1 MSGPADAD
9 DEVVEAEV
17 VDEAPASEPPRATTA
32 PPPFAAA
39 PTPPRPAPSAG
50 DLAAERRRRRFRA
63 VITETYPS
71 VAEHLIALAEGGPDA
86 DLDDWLAVARLLSDD
101 LRHRSGGL
109 SAEAR
114 SRALEQTV
122 AAALEAQARSSAR
135 LAGYADEVHDDP
147 SPFDGDPAGTTVWEH
162 YICPEA
168 RLALQSLHGEALGN
182 WLDALNELW
191 EAANA
196 VYVTAVARADGLTS
210 RPQPESAAP
219 PSRAA
224 APSDDARPST
234 PPVAA
239 LPPPDAAGGDAT
251 VPVVA
256 PAPPVDRPE
265 QARIRLKA
273 ALVQVEELSLW

>member
-1 MSGPADAD
+1 MSAPADTD

-17 VDEAPASEPPRATTA
+17 VDEPPAREPPRAPTA
-32 PPPFAAA
+32 P
-39 PTPPRPAPSAG
+39 PPRPAPSAG
-50 DLAAERRRRRFRA
+50 DLAAERRRRRFRV

-135 LAGYADEVHDDP
+135 LAGYADDVHDDP
-147 SPFDGDPAGTTVWEH
+147 SPFDGDPAGATVWEH

-196 VYVTAVARADGLTS
+196 VYVTAVARADGLRS
-210 RPQPESAAP
+210 RPQPEPAAP

-224 APSDDARPST
+224 TPSDEPPPSM

-239 LPPPDAAGGDAT
+239 LPAPDAAGGDAPL
-251 VPVVA
+251 PVVA
-256 PAPPVDRPE
+256 AVPPVDRPE